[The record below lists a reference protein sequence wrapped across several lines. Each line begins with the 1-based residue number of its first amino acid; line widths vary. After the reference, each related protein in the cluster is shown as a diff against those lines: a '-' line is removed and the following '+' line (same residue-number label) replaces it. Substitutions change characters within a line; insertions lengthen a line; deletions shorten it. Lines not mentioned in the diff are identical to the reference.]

1 MMSAKVNAPP
11 SDERTGVSTSGGVGA
26 GGGGEGRTQP
36 VEQRFATEVVD
47 LCDQAGIDRGP
58 EAGPGHESVEH
69 AVASVEH
76 RLDSARATLIGREV
90 GGDLGIA
97 KVDADD
103 GIARRFEH
111 RSGRTAD
118 P

>member
-1 MMSAKVNAPP
+1 MEFEPIWTTEAA
-11 SDERTGVSTSGGVGA
+11 SDAARA
-26 GGGGEGRTQP
+26 G
-36 VEQRFATEVVD
+36 
-47 LCDQAGIDRGP
+47 L
-58 EAGPGHESVEH
+58 GHESVEH

-76 RLDSARATLIGREV
+76 RFDGACATLIGREV

-111 RSGRTAD
+111 RPGRGAD